1 MTNKYKKTE
10 EKKMAFEGFS
20 REETMR
26 RLRMLRHTAYKRKS
40 QYSFTE
46 EGRETK
52 IVPLPFLLAKE
63 RKLNAFADAIDIR
76 ADKICGV
83 VDATGYAIIAPRQT
97 PNSAVRMGKVV
108 PCVAVVD
115 GKLLCEKKDNGLV
128 AKVFGFMDKESVLIS
143 DIQVNAA
150 GEKFFCRSENL
161 QKMLEYSCIFLNSDT
176 PELLLS
182 MDFESFECPIWSLL
196 WLYMPGL
203 KVNQMALQ
211 MVSSS
216 MPAICRDGIRLLIE
230 EKAHLYEVRKA
241 HLLKWVNELDDNLLL
256 GLARILQ
263 KSYAFC

>member
-1 MTNKYKKTE
+1 
-10 EKKMAFEGFS
+10 MAMFEGMCLS
-20 REETMR
+20 REEETR
-26 RLRMLRHTAYKRKS
+26 RISMLNHTEYKRTDTF
-40 QYSFTE
+40 SFTE
-46 EGRETK
+46 DGKDTVL
-52 IVPLPFLLAKE
+52 VPLPFLFSKE
-63 RKLNAFADAIDIR
+63 KENGKLIFGAIDISASNVCR
-76 ADKICGV
+76 V
-83 VDATGYAIIAPRQT
+83 VGNAGSSILESRQA

-108 PCVAVVD
+108 PCIAVLN
-115 GKLLCEKKDNGLV
+115 GELLCEQKDGVLV
-128 AKVFGFMDKESVLIS
+128 AKVFGFKDKEYVLSS
-143 DIQVNAA
+143 DIKVNAA
-150 GEKFFCRSENL
+150 GETLFFRSENL
-161 QKMLEYSCIFLNSDT
+161 EKMLEYSCIFLNSDT

-241 HLLKWVNELDDNLLL
+241 HLLKWVNELDDSLLL